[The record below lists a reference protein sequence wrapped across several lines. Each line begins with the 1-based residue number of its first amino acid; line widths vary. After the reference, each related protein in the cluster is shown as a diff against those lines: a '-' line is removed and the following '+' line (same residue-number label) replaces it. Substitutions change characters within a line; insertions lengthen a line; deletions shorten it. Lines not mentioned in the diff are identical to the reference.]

1 MTELR
6 PNAGETPTDGVD
18 FAVDGAVATIRI
30 NRPRAANALSADVRE
45 RLLACV
51 ERLEAMPRVRAVILT
66 GAGEKVFAAGS
77 DIREMLPMTASQS
90 VALSESIQ
98 RLASRLAALPQPVV
112 CAVNGW
118 CLGGGLELA
127 LACDIRI
134 AADHARFGL
143 PEARIGIMTGG
154 GGLPR
159 LVRIV
164 GGGAARAMA
173 LTGDVIDARRAHELG
188 LVWLV
193 CERSKLLD
201 EARALAGRIASLS
214 PVALAQIKRTMAVV
228 ENADLASGIRAEAQA
243 CAVCF
248 TSDDKAEGM
257 QAFLEKR
264 QPDFRGDR
272 RDAQR

>member
-1 MTELR
+1 M
-6 PNAGETPTDGVD
+6 DVVD
-18 FAVDGAVATIRI
+18 FAVDGAVATLRI
-30 NRPRAANALSADVRE
+30 NRPRSANALSAEVRQQLM
-45 RLLACV
+45 RCV

-77 DIREMLPMTASQS
+77 DIREMLPMTATQS
-90 VALSESIQ
+90 VALSESIG
-98 RLASRLAALPQPVV
+98 RLAARLAALPQPVV

-159 LVRIV
+159 LARIV
-164 GGGAARAMA
+164 GGGAMRALA
-173 LTGDVIDARRAHELG
+173 LTGDVIDARRAYELG

-193 CERSKLLD
+193 CERAKLMD

-214 PVALAQIKRTMAVV
+214 PVALAQIKRTIAAV
-228 ENADLASGIRAEAQA
+228 ESADLDSGIRAEAQA

-248 TSDDKAEGM
+248 TSDDKVEGM
-257 QAFLEKR
+257 RAFLEKR
-264 QPDFRGDR
+264 PPDFRADR
-272 RDAQR
+272 CDPQR